1 MSPLSDERV
10 LRLLRAE
17 LPALPAQMPATDLW
31 PRVRSKLLQ
40 PAPPRPSAL
49 DWILVALVVISCVL
63 SPSAIGMLLF
73 HL

>member
-17 LPALPAQMPATDLW
+17 LPVPADQPSVTDLW
-31 PRVRSKLLQ
+31 PRVRSKVLQ
-40 PAPPRPSAL
+40 PAAPGPSAL

>member
-17 LPALPAQMPATDLW
+17 LPVPEAHVAATDLW
-31 PRVRSKLLQ
+31 PRVQSRVHQGS
-40 PAPPRPSAL
+40 APWPSAV
-49 DWILVALVVISCVL
+49 DWMLAALVVISCVL